1 MKTLR
6 KRNPEEM
13 IGKRVTVVDLHV
25 VIVCPFSFKEGR
37 FEAAVAHYTRAL
49 VNDPENTKVLS
60 NRAACYY
67 KLEQLDLCIEV
78 RIRLC

>member
-1 MKTLR
+1 
-6 KRNPEEM
+6 M

-37 FEAAVAHYTRAL
+37 FEAAVANYTRAL
-49 VNDPENTKVLS
+49 VIVDDPENTKVLS

-67 KLEQLDLCIEV
+67 KLERLDLCIEV